1 MANLETYKKEQYINV
16 ETFRKNG
23 IGVKTPVWFVEVN
36 GELCFTTVASSAKV
50 KRMHNNPS
58 VNVTPCKMDGSVTGD
73 WQPATIRFMQR
84 DEIQA
89 VDKVYSKKY
98 GLMKVLFELPK
109 IFSKKPER
117 SFIAIKLA

>member
-1 MANLETYKKEQYINV
+1 MSNLDLYKKEQYINV

-23 IGVKTPVWFVEVN
+23 VGVKTPVWFVEFN
-36 GELCFTTVASSAKV
+36 GELCFTTEAASGKV
-50 KRMHNNPS
+50 KRMHNNS
-58 VNVTPCKMDGSVTGD
+58 KVSIAPCKMDGTVTGD
-73 WQPATIRFMQR
+73 WQPAAIRFMQG

-89 VDKVYSKKY
+89 FDKLYSKKY

-109 IFSKKPER
+109 LFSKKPER